1 MATKTEIARRHEL
14 GQAEFKKK
22 AETASNGK
30 GKKPKSIFERGLGIL
45 SGAISSAVNNIR
57 KIEGAENRRK
67 VYRDNPT
74 KKPPPKPAV
83 PKAAAK
89 PQTTAAPKAAPAT
102 EKRTSGRDN
111 KPGRANQNPE
121 GNYDQKRTTTA
132 KTKSTLEAKKP
143 DAAKQ
148 TQTDR
153 NNKASAARRKQRR
166 KSSNSKYNEGPGG
179 KFNFAGAVS
188 RQLTGR

>member
-1 MATKTEIARRHEL
+1 MTDHGGNKY
-14 GQAEFKKK
+14 G
-22 AETASNGK
+22 
-30 GKKPKSIFERGLGIL
+30 GKKYGGAKYGGHKAGGNKYGGRKTKKSIFERGLEAV
-45 SGAISSAVNNIR
+45 SGSVAE
-57 KIEGAENRRK
+57 IEQIG
-67 VYRDNPT
+67 
-74 KKPPPKPAV
+74 KKASMNGR
-83 PKAAAK
+83 KAAAK
-89 PQTTAAPKAAPAT
+89 TQTKAAPAKTAPAKTASKSAPAT
-102 EKRTSGRDN
+102 ETRTSGRDN
-111 KPGRANQNPE
+111 KPGRENQNPE
-121 GNYDQKRTTTA
+121 GKPKQQERITTA
-132 KTKSTLEAKKP
+132 KTKSTSEAKKP